1 MSSYNYPSGEFWSPV
16 MTLWFKAQAARTN
29 KHFDLMKSLIEGMV
43 VHCKQSS
50 AMKITDGVRFA
61 VSSVLLLAGK
71 DCNTCMASYLAI
83 ECFFCAIEILAK
95 AIRCERSSQ
104 IMSDAFE
111 GLVHTNLQNNDLE
124 SARIL
129 LDDWNGRAFTSDHP
143 DVTLAIGKG
152 NMELGLAFMEKR
164 QYKEA
169 LDYLTPAVRKVLRK
183 HDPEFRDSESEGI
196 FASALGNCLYM
207 ESGAVSAFDTVRQA
221 RLIWKSLNWPFEH
234 VDCIVGCLGIHMEC
248 LLWMDEPCEEYEV
261 HSDMLMQHSALVK
274 LGKEMLVPE
283 MFTSVGM
290 VALDNKQEEKAAELF
305 EQACTLYKLIIE
317 TKESEEICAEIR
329 GLLMHIGHAN
339 FQTLHYGKA
348 ASAYME
354 CLPLLEKRQPAEE
367 VRLASCVASLGL
379 TYSVLF
385 DYDNMMLYC
394 ERAFRIDAL
403 LSPNVRQLIIVS
415 MGHLY
420 YVKAVKLERD
430 GQEELSSTYHV
441 KALAAFQK
449 ALDEYPSNAAPSINY
464 GYYLFHQGNY
474 YDASA
479 ILCHAYQTVRSHT
492 FKDTIEYTCMDE
504 PILIEDLRNELR
516 LRQLIRIP
524 STVFA
529 LYLKTLAQV
538 KMGNA
543 SGAQDTVDV
552 LQREVYKCRFAD
564 YYCCAVFGQDSMR
577 RLAKSLLRF
586 ALRAAGKGNH

>member
-1 MSSYNYPSGEFWSPV
+1 
-16 MTLWFKAQAARTN
+16 
-29 KHFDLMKSLIEGMV
+29 
-43 VHCKQSS
+43 
-50 AMKITDGVRFA
+50 
-61 VSSVLLLAGK
+61 
-71 DCNTCMASYLAI
+71 MA
-83 ECFFCAIEILAK
+83 
-95 AIRCERSSQ
+95 
-104 IMSDAFE
+104 
-111 GLVHTNLQNNDLE
+111 
-124 SARIL
+124 
-129 LDDWNGRAFTSDHP
+129 

-152 NMELGLAFMEKR
+152 KMELGLAFVEKR
-164 QYKEA
+164 QFKEA

-183 HDPEFRDSESEGI
+183 QDPEFRDSESEGI

-290 VALDNKQEEKAAELF
+290 VALDNKQEEKAAEFF

-479 ILCHAYQTVRSHT
+479 ILGHAYQTVRSHT

-524 STVFA
+524 STIFA